1 MASKNYKI
9 KVLSMDPGEFDLS
22 FKLIVI
28 GDSGVG
34 KSCLAIKA
42 TKDTF
47 DTLYSPTIGFEFM
60 TFFIKVEEVNIKL
73 QIWDT
78 CGQEVYRSLIN
89 SFYHN
94 SSLAFLVY
102 AINDK
107 ISFNNLESWLN
118 EIRTT
123 SNPDVNIFIIGNKVD
138 LENERVI
145 PKDVGQGFADTHDAK
160 LFIETSAKT
169 GFNAQNILIE
179 AAKLLYEQHL
189 LYKNRVSR
197 PESLTNLNNN
207 NGVELIEE
215 EQNIKN
221 RRKGCC

>member
-1 MASKNYKI
+1 MASRNYKI
-9 KVLSMDPGEFDLS
+9 QVLSVDPGEFDLS

-34 KSCLAIKA
+34 KSCLTIKA

-47 DTLYSPTIGFEFM
+47 DSIYSPTIGFEFL
-60 TFFIKVEEVNIKL
+60 TFFIKVEDANIKL

-94 SSLAFLVY
+94 SSLALLVY

-123 SNPDVNIFIIGNKVD
+123 ANPDVNIFIIGNKVD
-138 LENERVI
+138 LENERAI

-179 AAKLLYEQHL
+179 AVKLLYEQHL
-189 LYKNRVSR
+189 LYKDKVSR

-207 NGVELIEE
+207 NGAETIEE

>member
-138 LENERVI
+138 LENERAI

>member
-1 MASKNYKI
+1 MASRNYKI
-9 KVLSMDPGEFDLS
+9 QVLSVDPGEFDLS

-34 KSCLAIKA
+34 KSCLTIKA

-47 DTLYSPTIGFEFM
+47 DSIYSPTIGFEFL
-60 TFFIKVEEVNIKL
+60 TFFIKVEDANIKL

-94 SSLAFLVY
+94 SSLALLVY

-123 SNPDVNIFIIGNKVD
+123 ANPDVNIFIIGNKVD
-138 LENERVI
+138 LENERAI

-189 LYKNRVSR
+189 LYKDKVSR

-207 NGVELIEE
+207 NGAETIEE

>member
-1 MASKNYKI
+1 MASRNYKI
-9 KVLSMDPGEFDLS
+9 QVLSMDPGEFDLS

-34 KSCLAIKA
+34 KSCLTIKA

-47 DTLYSPTIGFEFM
+47 DSIYSPTIGFEFL
-60 TFFIKVEEVNIKL
+60 TFFIKVEDVDIKL
-73 QIWDT
+73 QIWDS

-89 SFYHN
+89 SYYHN

-123 SNPDVNIFIIGNKVD
+123 ANPDVNIFIIGNKVD
-138 LENERVI
+138 LENERAI

-189 LYKNRVSR
+189 LYKDKVSR
-197 PESLTNLNNN
+197 PEYLTNLNNN
-207 NGVELIEE
+207 NGAETIEE

>member
-215 EQNIKN
+215 EQNIKK